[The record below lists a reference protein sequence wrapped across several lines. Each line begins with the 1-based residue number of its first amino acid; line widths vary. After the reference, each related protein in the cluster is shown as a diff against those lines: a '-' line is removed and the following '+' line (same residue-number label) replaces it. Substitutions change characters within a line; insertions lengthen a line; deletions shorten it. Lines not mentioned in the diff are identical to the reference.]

1 MSVVRMQFKDCVP
14 RLVRRSP
21 KVDKNWNALLQTL
34 EGHSDLVRA
43 VAFLPDGKLLVSA
56 SRDRTVRRWE
66 ASSGEAFET
75 HEAYSGSVDA
85 VAYSPDGRLLASAS
99 SDGAIRLWEAGSGE
113 ARQTLEG
120 HLGPVRA
127 VAFSPYSSRLASA
140 SGDGTVKL
148 WEVDSRAALQT
159 FDIDTAV
166 QTLSFSDDGSLIQTN
181 RGQLHREFPSD
192 GTAISRAN
200 LPRTILITKQ
210 WISSNM
216 ANFLWLPS
224 DHRPSCVDFYGGIVC
239 FGYHS
244 GRVIYGIRLLKFPI
258 APSSPT
264 STVFDLTNSPPPRCW
279 LIDLGV

>member
-1 MSVVRMQFKDCVP
+1 MVKLWEAGSGPV
-14 RLVRRSP
+14 
-21 KVDKNWNALLQTL
+21 LQTL
-34 EGHSDLVRA
+34 KGHLGA
-43 VAFLPDGKLLVSA
+43 VWAMAF
-56 SRDRTVRRWE
+56 
-66 ASSGEAFET
+66 
-75 HEAYSGSVDA
+75 
-85 VAYSPDGRLLASAS
+85 SPDSRLLASAS
-99 SDGAIRLWEAGSGE
+99 SDGTVKLWEVDSRAALQTLDGHVGPVDTVAFSPDGKLLASASSNGTVKLWEIDSE
-113 ARQTLEG
+113 AALQTLEG
-120 HLGPVRA
+120 HSEWVSA
-127 VAFSPYSSRLASA
+127 VAFSPDSRLLASA

-148 WEVDSRAALQT
+148 WEVGSRAALQT

-224 DHRPSCVDFYGGIVC
+224 DHRPSCVAVHGGIVC

-244 GRVIYGIRLLKFPI
+244 GRVSFMEF
-258 APSSPT
+258 A
-264 STVFDLTNSPPPRCW
+264 C
-279 LIDLGV
+279 